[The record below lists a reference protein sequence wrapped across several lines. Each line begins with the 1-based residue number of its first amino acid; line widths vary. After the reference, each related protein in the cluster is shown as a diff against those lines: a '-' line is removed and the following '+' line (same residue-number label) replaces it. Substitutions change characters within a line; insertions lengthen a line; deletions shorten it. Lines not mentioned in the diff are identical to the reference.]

1 MPTEQNKVL
10 VNRLFEEVWNK
21 QMELKVARFSLLRL
35 FCLIALLIC
44 AMSILVSFG
53 TVQSAEGTQS
63 DLTDIS
69 SGQKNGRVI
78 IASNG
83 GGHGDFRAEVTVNL
97 HDVAPN
103 TTFHVMRA
111 IDLTPDGVLSDPPDL
126 PWVEVGSITTSDGGA
141 GETHFLR
148 TGTPAP
154 QFDVMLKVFGE
165 DGTELDSSVM
175 TVTVK

>member
-1 MPTEQNKVL
+1 MSTEKNNSL
-10 VNRLFEEVWNK
+10 VNRLFEEVWDK
-21 QMELKVARFSLLRL
+21 GSLKTGRLWLIRL
-35 FCLIALLIC
+35 FALLACVLNLFISTH
-44 AMSILVSFG
+44 A
-53 TVQSAEGTQS
+53 VQAAVGTQS

-69 SGQKNGRVI
+69 SGQKKGRVI

-111 IDLTPDGVLSDPPDL
+111 IDLTPDGVLSDPPDI
-126 PWVEVGSITTSDGGA
+126 PFMEVGTITTSNGGA
-141 GETHFLR
+141 GETHFVR

-154 QFDVMLKVFGE
+154 QFDVMLKVLGD

-175 TVTVK
+175 TITVK